1 MKPMAIIISYLI
13 YILVWEVLI
22 LGGCAYLVFWKGASP
37 WWFVLAVL
45 LSSAAYGPE
54 KWAKLVAP

>member
-1 MKPMAIIISYLI
+1 MAIIISYLI

-22 LGGCAYLVFWKGASP
+22 LGGCTYLVFWKGASP

-45 LSSAAYGPE
+45 LSCASYGPE